1 MVNENAREFGWE
13 DTIEN
18 DSTGFVL
25 LEPGEYEFW
34 VDSFERARYSG
45 SSKLPPCNQAVVM
58 IKIMSEDGQ
67 ECTIKHNLFLHSKC
81 EGLLCSFFTSIG
93 MRKHGEP
100 LKMNWP
106 AIVGKYGRCKVGIRE
121 YIDKNGETRKANQI
135 DRFLEPNEDA
145 AGVNGNKSWTAGSF

>member
-1 MVNENAREFGWE
+1 MANENAREFGWE
-13 DTIEN
+13 DTIEH

-67 ECTIKHNLFLHSKC
+67 ECTIKHNLFFCFL
-81 EGLLCSFFTSIG
+81 FFVIKPTWHIVRVKFVVSI
-93 MRKHGEP
+93 KH
-100 LKMNWP
+100 
-106 AIVGKYGRCKVGIRE
+106 VC
-121 YIDKNGETRKANQI
+121 
-135 DRFLEPNEDA
+135 RFL
-145 AGVNGNKSWTAGSF
+145 VQSC